1 MKNNEPNMEDMK
13 KSIEKAGGLFYQY
26 RPCRRDMATI
36 YDIENIRHGV
46 VYAQTPLNMND
57 PFDSMVGYSP
67 EKMYENCISLLMD
80 AIKIDDENTRIIV
93 EFLLKYYSSYQLG
106 TCMNELK
113 KYIFRQQV
121 VMHKTQF
128 LPAVF
133 VQQNMNVL
141 YSKSPSVVKKTFSK
155 EMFLL
160 FALLVTQM
168 EKLKTL

>member
-1 MKNNEPNMEDMK
+1 MSYNVIKSEDLTFPK
-13 KSIEKAGGLFYQY
+13 IKEKINKAGNLFYQY
-26 RPCRRDMATI
+26 RACRRDAATI

-80 AIKIDDENTRIIV
+80 AIKIDDENKRIIV
-93 EFLLKYYSSYQLG
+93 EFLLKHKALG
-106 TCMNELK
+106 TVAELLLGMNELK

-133 VQQNMNVL
+133 V
-141 YSKSPSVVKKTFSK
+141 
-155 EMFLL
+155 
-160 FALLVTQM
+160 
-168 EKLKTL
+168 